1 MAITRKK
8 ITDFVSIIGNVAK
21 TSHYQVNFGGLN
33 TTLTDFLVSKGVDKD
48 FILRESGLRC
58 NSAVIPGSS
67 LATASINGNFMGVQE
82 KMAHSRIFTEMSL
95 QFYVDT
101 DYRMI
106 KFFEYWIDYISN
118 ASETEGNARK
128 SDDNYFYRMRYPREY
143 KCDKTN
149 IVKFDEG
156 DGGQIEYTFYGMFPI
171 NLSSTQVQY
180 GSSDVLNVNVT
191 FNYERYICGKDD
203 SKSRAIGNG
212 ETNKTKSVNPDSS
225 FRRNINRVTPDDA
238 RLIQEEANF
247 TLL

>member
-33 TTLTDFLVSKGVDKD
+33 ASLTDFLVSKGVDKD
-48 FILRESGLRC
+48 FIFRESGLRC

-106 KFFEYWIDYISN
+106 KFFEYWIDHISN
-118 ASETEGNARK
+118 ASETEGNTRK
-128 SDDNYFYRMRYPREY
+128 SDDNYFYRMSKPREY
-143 KCDKTN
+143 K
-149 IVKFDEG
+149 
-156 DGGQIEYTFYGMFPI
+156 
-171 NLSSTQVQY
+171 
-180 GSSDVLNVNVT
+180 
-191 FNYERYICGKDD
+191 
-203 SKSRAIGNG
+203 
-212 ETNKTKSVNPDSS
+212 
-225 FRRNINRVTPDDA
+225 
-238 RLIQEEANF
+238 
-247 TLL
+247 

>member
-33 TTLTDFLVSKGVDKD
+33 ASLTDFLVSKGVDKD
-48 FILRESGLRC
+48 FIFRESGLRC

-106 KFFEYWIDYISN
+106 KFFEYWIDHISN

-212 ETNKTKSVNPDSS
+212 ETNKTKTFQTTTS
-225 FRRNINRVTPDDA
+225 
-238 RLIQEEANF
+238 
-247 TLL
+247 